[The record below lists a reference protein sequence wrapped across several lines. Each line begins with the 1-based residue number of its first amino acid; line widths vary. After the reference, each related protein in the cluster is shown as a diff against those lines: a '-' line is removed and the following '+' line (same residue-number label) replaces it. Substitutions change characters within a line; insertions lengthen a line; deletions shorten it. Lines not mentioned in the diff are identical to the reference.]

1 MTTHA
6 AWKGSCNFAVSK
18 EFPSLHHKEPM
29 TIAPKSE
36 PVPHAHTPAPAAVP
50 GEIVLARYRL
60 GRRLGAGGMGVVF
73 QARDEHLERDVAV
86 KRIAV
91 EHDSDGRGEREA
103 IAAARLSHPGI
114 VALYESGRDD
124 AALYLV
130 SELVRGRTLAQLLRD
145 GALSDR
151 DVLRVG
157 ITLCDAL
164 EHAHARG
171 VIHRDVKPSN
181 IICPDERDEGGGV
194 AKLTD
199 FGIARMADGDVL
211 TRTGDIMG
219 TIAYMAPEQARGER
233 LEGSADVY
241 ALGVVLYESL
251 AGVNPVRG
259 NNPAET
265 ARRVGLRLPPL
276 GRVRRDLPPGLC
288 RAIDSAVQPDPAAR
302 TTLPILRAALTAAGG
317 RVSEETGTIEI
328 GREEEPTRV
337 QTARTR
343 SRRRERRRPEAAAV
357 VAVEPPPWSDAVP
370 HARPVPR
377 YAPARTPAPHD
388 PAAWDRP
395 APGPAAAGG
404 RRLLARFAAAAA
416 AAGLA
421 AGALTWL
428 GPDPPAESYA
438 GAAVAAAAVL
448 VLPRLGW
455 LVMVA
460 VLLAW
465 LVVVA
470 PGVALVVALAAA
482 PVPLVLPRRGTAW
495 SAAALAP
502 LLGAAGLAGM
512 WPALAGQAARWP
524 ARAALG
530 ALGGWWLALAEALT
544 SQRLVSGP
552 APGVGARGVWDGS
565 ALDAAR
571 DAVWPLLS
579 AGALALVA
587 LWAAAAVLLPLLVRG
602 RSAALDIVGAAA
614 WAATLAAATQALA
627 DALLLAPPRGL
638 VLGAL
643 AAGAAAVAAR
653 ATQPHPARA

>member
-1 MTTHA
+1 MTTTPNA
-6 AWKGSCNFAVSK
+6 ES
-18 EFPSLHHKEPM
+18 
-29 TIAPKSE
+29 
-36 PVPHAHTPAPAAVP
+36 VPHAHTPAPAAVP

-91 EHDSDGRGEREA
+91 EHDRDGRGEREA

-130 SELVRGRTLAQLLRD
+130 SELVRGSTLAQLLRD

-151 DVLRVG
+151 DVLRIG

-181 IICPDERDEGGGV
+181 VICPDDPDEGGGV

-233 LEGSADVY
+233 LDGAADVY

-259 NNPAET
+259 GNPAET

-276 GRVRRDLPPGLC
+276 GRLRRDLPPGLC
-288 RAIDSAVQPDPAAR
+288 RAIDAAVQPDREAR
-302 TTLPILRAALTAAGG
+302 TTLPVLRAALTAAGAH
-317 RVSEETGTIEI
+317 VSEETGTIAA
-328 GREEEPTRV
+328 GRDDPTRV
-337 QTARTR
+337 QAEPPRR
-343 SRRRERRRPEAAAV
+343 GRRERRRLEASAAI
-357 VAVEPPPWSDAVP
+357 AAEPPPPWSQDVP
-370 HARPVPR
+370 YERPRPR
-377 YAPARTPAPHD
+377 YAAPAPRRAAPD
-388 PAAWDRP
+388 ADWDDRPVSVPAAP
-395 APGPAAAGG
+395 GG
-404 RRLLARFAAAAA
+404 RRLLARFAAAGA

-421 AGALTWL
+421 AAALTWL
-428 GPDPPAESYA
+428 GPDPPAEAYA
-438 GAAVAAAAVL
+438 GAGVAGAAVL

-470 PGVALVVALAAA
+470 PGVAFVVAIAAA
-482 PVPLVLPRRGTAW
+482 PVPLLLPRRGTAW

-502 LLGAAGLAGM
+502 LLGVAGLAGA

-544 SQRLVSGP
+544 SQHLLSGP
-552 APGVGARGVWDGS
+552 APGVAVRDAWDGS

-571 DAVWPLLS
+571 EAVWPLLS
-579 AGALALVA
+579 AGALGLVA
-587 LWAAAAVLLPLLVRG
+587 LWAAAAVVLPLLVRG
-602 RSAALDIVGAAA
+602 RSAALDLVGAAA

-627 DALLLAPPRGL
+627 ESLLLDPPRGL
-638 VLGAL
+638 VAGAV
-643 AAGAAAVAAR
+643 AAGVIAVAAR
-653 ATQPHPARA
+653 ATRPHPSRA